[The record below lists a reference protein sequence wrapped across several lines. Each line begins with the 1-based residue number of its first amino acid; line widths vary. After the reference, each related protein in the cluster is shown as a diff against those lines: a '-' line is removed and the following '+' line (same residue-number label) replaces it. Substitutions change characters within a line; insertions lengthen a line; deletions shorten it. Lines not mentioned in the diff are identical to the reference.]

1 MEEEE
6 GDMTQQP
13 KGWDSIKR
21 VEDIYLSVNDMNT
34 DNSLWQKFR
43 QKFVTLNYTNIT
55 FSQFRF
61 RKKIFSFFFFS
72 FAFLQY
78 IY

>member
-6 GDMTQQP
+6 GNMAQQP
-13 KGWDSIKR
+13 KGWYGINR
-21 VEDIYLSVNDMNT
+21 VEDIYLSVNDMNSA
-34 DNSLWQKFR
+34 NSLWQKFR

-61 RKKIFSFFFFS
+61 RKKDI
-72 FAFLQY
+72 
-78 IY
+78 